1 MKKLVLSCA
10 LALVAGSLSACNSR
24 SVPSANGTPALPQAA
39 GLQAQSQSVGA
50 FSNKV
55 LDAVAVRARFIMFQ
69 NSDGNRDGFL
79 TSGELMYGYDANGI
93 FAKIDTNQDGRVS
106 LTEFQKYKPAST
118 TESYIP
124 TRELLRQQATT
135 MWNMINTDGNQF
147 LIQDEVEAFFSGT
160 SPSPVPTPMPV
171 APPTTPGTPY
181 GPPYGGG
188 YGSDYGSDTSYGSG
202 YGAPYDN
209 RQALQQ
215 AIQFFIQ
222 TDVNL
227 DQKLSFSEYEDG
239 YARQLLAFASKPSQP
254 VYTPPSAYPSATPGY
269 PYPG

>member
-1 MKKLVLSCA
+1 MKKLLLSCA
-10 LALVAGSLSACNSR
+10 LTLVAGGLSACNSR
-24 SVPSANGTPALPQAA
+24 SASNSPNAFAQAPQQR
-39 GLQAQSQSVGA
+39 LQASSVSS

-79 TSGELMYGYDANGI
+79 TSGELMYGYDPNGI
-93 FAKIDTNQDGRVS
+93 FTKIDANQDGRVT

-135 MWNMINTDGNQF
+135 MWNMINTDGNPY
-147 LIQDEVEAFFSGT
+147 LIQDEVEAFFSRS
-160 SPSPVPTPMPV
+160 SPSPVPTPAPV
-171 APPTTPGTPY
+171 TSPTTPGNS
-181 GPPYGGG
+181 YGGG
-188 YGSDYGSDTSYGSG
+188 YGNGGYGSDPG
-202 YGAPYDN
+202 YGVPYDN

-215 AIQFFIQ
+215 AIQFFVQ
-222 TDVNL
+222 TDINL
-227 DQKLSFSEYEDG
+227 DQKLTFSEYEDG
-239 YARQLLAFASKPSQP
+239 YARQLLSFASKPSQP
-254 VYTPPSAYPSATPGY
+254 VYTPPNAYPSATPGY